1 MTFSSLPLPDPLPM
15 RPGVRI
21 RVSIMTI
28 YKLLGTEARPRLL
41 GTNSCAPDSIYAIR
55 TEMGWTDSF
64 DIAGFINMLTSIQK
78 KSYPQN
84 DALHIFSSTHRN
96 F

>member
-1 MTFSSLPLPDPLPM
+1 MRERLQVGTDTRRTRRILDPFLAL
-15 RPGVRI
+15 
-21 RVSIMTI
+21 VSIMTI
-28 YKLLGTEARPRLL
+28 YKLLGTEARPQLL

-84 DALHIFSSTHRN
+84 DALHI
-96 F
+96 